1 MKSTCQNFWRA
12 AQFNAFALLPYEEIP
27 VQFPGTGDIFSS
39 IIVGRLKDGDHL
51 RHATRIAMDTLR
63 NWIDINKDD
72 KDKNRGIPIERH
84 LGDL

>member
-1 MKSTCQNFWRA
+1 
-12 AQFNAFALLPYEEIP
+12 
-27 VQFPGTGDIFSS
+27 

>member
-1 MKSTCQNFWRA
+1 MPNASTRSLMASSTSFGA
-12 AQFNAFALLPYEEIP
+12 
-27 VQFPGTGDIFSS
+27 FSS